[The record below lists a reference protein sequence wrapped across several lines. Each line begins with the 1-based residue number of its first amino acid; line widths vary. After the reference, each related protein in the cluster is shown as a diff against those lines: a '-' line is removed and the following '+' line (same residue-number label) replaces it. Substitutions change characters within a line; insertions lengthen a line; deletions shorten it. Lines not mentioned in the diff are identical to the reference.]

1 MKIQKKV
8 LYIFLRYKL
17 ILLSI
22 LFPKKCGNYAFT
34 LFCTPPEKF
43 KGSKAKIFET
53 AEPLSFLLNNIR
65 INGFRVS
72 ASGKNKVLLLHG
84 FCSSIHKF
92 EKLALAFSQSGY
104 EVLAFDAPAH
114 GISEGKTV
122 NALDYCNMIQKIN
135 ETYGPIDIYV
145 AHSFGGLAAC
155 LALEKII
162 HSENTVLALIAP
174 AAETTRALDNAFT
187 ILNISN
193 KKIKRLMIENI
204 LERSGK
210 LPEWFSVKRAIKNIK
225 AKILWVQDTE
235 DFITPMVDVEKVMED
250 KPVNTS
256 FYITQGLGHHK
267 IYRNDKVINEIISF
281 SKGHVTV
288 D

>member
-53 AEPLSFLLNNIR
+53 AEPLSFLLDKIR
-65 INGFRVS
+65 INGFRIS
-72 ASGKNKVLLLHG
+72 SSGTNKVLLLHG

-92 EKLALAFSQSGY
+92 EKLALAFSQNGV

-145 AHSFGGLAAC
+145 AHSFGGLAVC

-174 AAETTRALDNAFT
+174 AAETTRALHNAFT

-193 KKIKRLMIENI
+193 KKIKKLMIENI

-210 LPEWFSVKRAIKNIK
+210 MPEWFSVRRAIKNIK

-235 DFITPMVDVEKVMED
+235 DFITPIEDVEKVMED
-250 KPVNTS
+250 KPPNTR
-256 FYITQGLGHHK
+256 FFITHGLGHHK

-281 SKGHVTV
+281 SKGLAAIN
-288 D
+288 